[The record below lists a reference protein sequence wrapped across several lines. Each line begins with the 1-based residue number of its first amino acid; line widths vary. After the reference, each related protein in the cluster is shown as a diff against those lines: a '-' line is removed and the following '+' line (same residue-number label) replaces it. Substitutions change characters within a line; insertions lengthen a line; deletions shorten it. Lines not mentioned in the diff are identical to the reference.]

1 MVLLAKCLVLKLLL
15 DNPYVSVY
23 HLNAM
28 GLIDFP
34 SPVSWY
40 ESAKNAG
47 LERQA
52 ANSFVSAMY
61 SSWISF
67 VWRSG
72 SSKWAQYIGEGKAM
86 QDAATAMYL
95 TLQKLET
102 KGFLTLT
109 VPQDMLQA
117 NNLAN
122 FETTEMTK

>member
-1 MVLLAKCLVLKLLL
+1 
-15 DNPYVSVY
+15 
-23 HLNAM
+23 
-28 GLIDFP
+28 
-34 SPVSWY
+34 
-40 ESAKNAG
+40 
-47 LERQA
+47 
-52 ANSFVSAMY
+52 
-61 SSWISF
+61 
-67 VWRSG
+67 
-72 SSKWAQYIGEGKAM
+72 M